1 MTGPQ
6 NRGVSTAPKL
16 SWSDLDAAAV
26 QGFPLDD
33 KSLQVY
39 LEDAAATLR
48 AMPRASLKA
57 HLTSWPAVVQDS
69 VSLMVPSERTR
80 TRPPAP
86 HPRAIDR
93 MDEVLSWLLACEE
106 AERRILWAR
115 ACKIPWRKLEAIDGR
130 SHMTLRQVANRGLQK
145 VRRHL
150 RDTRGP
156 FDRTNLE
163 RRITQDFNALRPS
176 EDL

>member
-1 MTGPQ
+1 M
-6 NRGVSTAPKL
+6 
-16 SWSDLDAAAV
+16 DDAA
-26 QGFPLDD
+26 
-33 KSLQVY
+33 LQAY

-57 HLTSWPAVVQDS
+57 HLTSWPEVVQNS
-69 VSLMVPSERTR
+69 VSLLATSERTR

-86 HPRAIDR
+86 QPRAIDR

-106 AERRILWAR
+106 GERRILWAR
-115 ACKIPWRKLEAIDGR
+115 ACKIPWRKLEALDGR

-163 RRITQDFNALRPS
+163 RRITHDFNVLRS
-176 EDL
+176 DEKL